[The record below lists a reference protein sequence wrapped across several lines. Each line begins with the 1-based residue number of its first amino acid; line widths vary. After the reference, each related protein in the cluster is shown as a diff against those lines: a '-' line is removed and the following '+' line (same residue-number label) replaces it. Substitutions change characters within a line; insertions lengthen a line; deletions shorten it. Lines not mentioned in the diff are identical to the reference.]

1 MRLETLAVHAGSR
14 IDPATGAV
22 APPLYLSTTFER
34 AADGSYP
41 RGYIYTRHSNPNRE
55 ALEEAVAALE
65 GGAAAMA
72 FASGSA
78 AVFAILQALAPGA
91 HVVAPKELYHGL
103 ARLFREIATAWGL
116 SFSFVDMTDPSAV
129 ALAIRP
135 ETRLIWV
142 ETPSNPMLRIT
153 DISRIAALAHQAG
166 ARCICDNTMATP
178 ILQRPLTLGADG
190 VVHSATKY
198 LGGHSDAMGG
208 VVVLK
213 EEDHFARR
221 LREIQITGGAI
232 LSPFESWLILR
243 GLRTLPYRMRV
254 HSENAMRV
262 ASFLAQHPA
271 VETVHYPGLPTHP
284 GHVVAARQMDLFGGL
299 VSFQVRGG
307 REAAF
312 RVAGQVRLFIRATS
326 FGGPESLIEHRAS
339 VEGPGTATPDNL
351 LRLAIG
357 LEHPDDL
364 IEDLDQALRA
374 AVSDIRAP

>member
-41 RGYIYTRHSNPNRE
+41 RGYIYARQGNPNRE
-55 ALEEAVAALE
+55 ALEEAMAALE
-65 GGAAAMA
+65 GGAVAMA

-78 AVFAILQALAPGA
+78 AAFAVLQALAPGD
-91 HVVAPKELYHGL
+91 HLVAPRDLYHGL
-103 ARLFREIATAWGL
+103 ARLFREIAAAWGL
-116 SFSFVDMTDPSAV
+116 SISFVDMTDPAAV
-129 ALAIRP
+129 ASAIRP

-153 DISRIAALAHQAG
+153 DIPRIAALAHAAG

-178 ILQRPLTLGADG
+178 ILQRPLALGADG

-213 EEDHFARR
+213 EEDAFARR
-221 LREIQITGGAI
+221 IREIQVTGGAV

-243 GLRTLPYRMRV
+243 GLRTLPCRMRI
-254 HSENAMRV
+254 HAENAMRV
-262 ASFLAQHPA
+262 AAFLAQHPA
-271 VETVHYPGLPTHP
+271 VEAVHYPGLPTHP
-284 GHVVAARQMDLFGGL
+284 GHAVAARQMHGFGGL

-307 REAAF
+307 REAAL
-312 RVAGQVRLFIRATS
+312 RVAARVRLFIRATS

-339 VEGPGTATPDNL
+339 IEGPGTATPEDL

-374 AVSDIRAP
+374 ADSGEGG

>member
-1 MRLETLAVHAGSR
+1 MHLETLAVHAGSR

-34 AADGSYP
+34 ATDGSYP
-41 RGYIYTRHSNPNRE
+41 RGYIYTRHGNPNRE
-55 ALEEAVAALE
+55 ALEEAMAALE
-65 GGAAAMA
+65 GGAMGLA

-78 AVFAILQALAPGA
+78 AAFAVLQALPPGA
-91 HVVAPKELYHGL
+91 HILAPKDLYHGL

-116 SFSFVDMTDPSAV
+116 SISFVDMTDPPAV
-129 ALAIRP
+129 ESAIRP

-153 DISRIAALAHQAG
+153 DIERIATCAHRTGAL
-166 ARCICDNTMATP
+166 CICDNTLATP
-178 ILQRPLTLGADG
+178 ILQRPLNLGADG

-208 VVVLK
+208 IVVLK
-213 EEDHFARR
+213 EENAFARR

-232 LSPFESWLILR
+232 LPPFESWLILR
-243 GLRTLPYRMRV
+243 GLRTLPYRMRA
-254 HSENAMRV
+254 HCENAMRV
-262 ASFLAQHPA
+262 AAFLAQHPA
-271 VETVHYPGLPTHP
+271 VEAVHYPGLPEHP
-284 GHVVAARQMDLFGGL
+284 GHAVAIRQMSMFGGL

-312 RVAGQVRLFIRATS
+312 RVAGQTRLFIRATS

-339 VEGPGTATPDNL
+339 IEGPGTATPDNL

-364 IEDLDQALRA
+364 IEDLDQALQALR
-374 AVSDIRAP
+374 

>member
-22 APPLYLSTTFER
+22 AMPLYLSTTFER

-41 RGYIYTRHSNPNRE
+41 RGYIYTRLSNPNRE

-65 GGAAAMA
+65 GGAVALA
-72 FASGSA
+72 FSSGSA
-78 AVFAILQALAPGA
+78 AAFAMLQALAPGA
-91 HVVAPKELYHGL
+91 HIVAPRDLYHGL

-116 SFSFVDMTDPSAV
+116 SVSFVDMTDPAAVESA
-129 ALAIRP
+129 LRP

-153 DISRIAALAHQAG
+153 DIARIAALAHQVG
-166 ARCICDNTMATP
+166 ARCVCDNTLATP
-178 ILQRPLTLGADG
+178 ILQRPLALGADG

-208 VVVLK
+208 IVVLK
-213 EEDHFARR
+213 EEDAFARR
-221 LREIQITGGAI
+221 LREIQVTGGAI
-232 LSPFESWLILR
+232 LPPFESWLILR
-243 GLRTLPYRMRV
+243 GLRTLPYRMRA

-262 ASFLAQHPA
+262 AVFLAQHPA
-271 VETVHYPGLPTHP
+271 VEAVHYPGLPGHP
-284 GHVVAARQMDLFGGL
+284 GHAVAARQMSMFSGL

-307 REAAF
+307 SEAAL
-312 RVAGQVRLFIRATS
+312 RVAAQTRLFIRATS

-339 VEGPGTATPDNL
+339 IEGPGTTTPDNL
-351 LRLAIG
+351 LRLSIG
-357 LEHPDDL
+357 LEHPEDL
-364 IEDLDQALRA
+364 IEDLDRALQGA
-374 AVSDIRAP
+374 S

>member
-1 MRLETLAVHAGSR
+1 MHLETLAVHAGSR

-34 AADGSYP
+34 ATDGSYP
-41 RGYIYTRHSNPNRE
+41 RGYIYTRHGNPNRE
-55 ALEEAVAALE
+55 ALEEAMAALE
-65 GGAAAMA
+65 GGAMGLA

-78 AVFAILQALAPGA
+78 AAFAVLQALPPGA
-91 HVVAPKELYHGL
+91 HILAPKDLYHGL

-116 SFSFVDMTDPSAV
+116 SISFVDMTDPPAV
-129 ALAIRP
+129 ESAIRP

-153 DISRIAALAHQAG
+153 DIERIATCAHRAG
-166 ARCICDNTMATP
+166 ALCICDNTLATP
-178 ILQRPLTLGADG
+178 ILQRPLNLGADG

-208 VVVLK
+208 IVVLK
-213 EEDHFARR
+213 EENAFARR

-232 LSPFESWLILR
+232 LPPFESWLILR
-243 GLRTLPYRMRV
+243 GLRTLPYRMRA
-254 HSENAMRV
+254 HCENAMRV
-262 ASFLAQHPA
+262 AAFLAQHPA
-271 VETVHYPGLPTHP
+271 VEAVHYPGLPEHP
-284 GHVVAARQMDLFGGL
+284 GHAVAIRQMSMFGGL

-312 RVAGQVRLFIRATS
+312 RVAGQTRLFIRATS

-339 VEGPGTATPDNL
+339 IEGPGTATPDNL

-364 IEDLDQALRA
+364 IEDLDQALQALR
-374 AVSDIRAP
+374 

>member
-22 APPLYLSTTFER
+22 AMPLYLSTTFER
-34 AADGSYP
+34 AADGGYP
-41 RGYIYTRHSNPNRE
+41 RGYIYTRLGNPNRE
-55 ALEEAVAALE
+55 ALEEAMAALE
-65 GGAAAMA
+65 GGAVAMA

-78 AVFAILQALAPGA
+78 AAFAVLQALPPGA
-91 HVVAPKELYHGL
+91 HGIAPRDLYHGL

-116 SFSFVDMTDPSAV
+116 SFSFVDMTDPAAV
-129 ALAIRP
+129 ESAIRP

-153 DISRIAALAHQAG
+153 DIARIAALARRVG
-166 ARCICDNTMATP
+166 ALCVCDNTLATP
-178 ILQRPLTLGADG
+178 ILQRPLALGADG
-190 VVHSATKY
+190 VIHSATKY

-208 VVVLK
+208 IVVLR
-213 EEDHFARR
+213 EDGPFARR
-221 LREIQITGGAI
+221 LREIQTTGGAI

-243 GLRTLPYRMRV
+243 GLRTLPYRMRA
-254 HSENAMRV
+254 HSENAMRI
-262 ASFLAQHPA
+262 ASFLAGHPA
-271 VETVHYPGLPTHP
+271 VEAVHYPGLPEHP
-284 GHVVAARQMDLFGGL
+284 GHPVAARQMSMFGGL

-312 RVAGQVRLFIRATS
+312 RVAGRVRWFIRATS

-339 VEGPGTATPDNL
+339 IEGPQTATPENL
-351 LRLAIG
+351 LRLSIG

-374 AVSDIRAP
+374 A